1 MPRYLKEVVH
11 LTQAQYDAM
20 VAAGTLD
27 PNTMYV
33 TPESEAEDAEAWAKG
48 TRGGVP
54 VTEGQDGYHDNS
66 KYYSEQAADA
76 AAAAAQ
82 ALIDDTAGEGD
93 TDKVWSADKSADE
106 VSDLEDAIAAKY
118 TKPASGIPATD
129 LAEGVIPDVPVEK
142 GTGTGSAQTKQFTQ
156 FSNTYTQTA
165 SGTAAFAEGR
175 GTTASG
181 NYSHAEGDQTTAS
194 GISSHAENS
203 GTAAEGK
210 YSHAEGLYTVAKGN
224 SEHVAGNYNKKST
237 VYPEWVASTSYAV
250 GDKVSKGGNGYE
262 CKTANSDATWNLSHW
277 NALTFNTDH
286 VFVIGNGKGQADQ
299 YRSNAAAIDWNGDAR
314 FAGDVYVGANA
325 DSSGGSKLPRIDDT
339 AGTGDTGKVW
349 SADKSASEN
358 SSLSAQI
365 SLIQEMIAD
374 AESSATAAHAH
385 SAKTVFIYDRKL
397 LMALSAIAVGDTIT
411 TTGANP
417 NAAEVTL
424 AESFPHDVQVNGISV
439 VSSGVADVPVA
450 DSSNLGVV
458 KLNSSYGIWKTNNN
472 ELKINS
478 ADSDSIKNGSNTSSY
493 APVSRQH
500 ISTYYGLSKLAG
512 VDLKN
517 ETVTVGTYTE
527 DAKAAIQKMLG
538 IYEAPWELIREDTF
552 TNATE
557 ANHEITV
564 DGNGNAFE
572 LTDVYLEFLLP
583 EQSTE
588 ATVGSYGRIDS
599 YYDSS
604 RFFSSYH
611 GAKTQAA
618 NGYSN
623 GTFLYI
629 KNDKGAVYR
638 VNGNYNTMG
647 TDRVA
652 TCVQGKVS
660 ENRSLLVIGNYVF
673 VKFKILSVK
682 GTGSYRLYG
691 KRKWT

>member
-93 TDKVWSADKSADE
+93 TDKVWSADKSAEE
-106 VSDLEDAIAAKY
+106 VDDLEDAIATKY
-118 TKPASGIPATD
+118 TKTADGIPATD

-165 SGTAAFAEGR
+165 SGAGAFAEGR
-175 GTTASG
+175 GTTAAG
-181 NYSHAEGDQTTAS
+181 DYSHSEGNQTTAS
-194 GISSHAENS
+194 GISSHAENYS
-203 GTAAEGK
+203 TAAEGK

-262 CKTANSDATWNLSHW
+262 CKTANSDSTWTLSHW

-365 SLIQEMIAD
+365 SDINDELAAAAQDDTGQEWLTQETYNTGLTETVLTLVGMIID
-374 AESSATAAHAH
+374 NLPQDDT
-385 SAKTVFIYDRKL
+385 
-397 LMALSAIAVGDTIT
+397 LM
-411 TTGANP
+411 N
-417 NAAEVTL
+417 
-424 AESFPHDVQVNGISV
+424 
-439 VSSGVADVPVA
+439 
-450 DSSNLGVV
+450 
-458 KLNSSYGIWKTNNN
+458 
-472 ELKINS
+472 
-478 ADSDSIKNGSNTSSY
+478 IKNM
-493 APVSRQH
+493 
-500 ISTYYGLSKLAG
+500 ISLECDRL
-512 VDLKN
+512 
-517 ETVTVGTYTE
+517 E
-527 DAKAAIQKMLG
+527 AI
-538 IYEAPWELIREDTF
+538 Y
-552 TNATE
+552 
-557 ANHEITV
+557 
-564 DGNGNAFE
+564 NGW
-572 LTDVYLEFLLP
+572 
-583 EQSTE
+583 
-588 ATVGSYGRIDS
+588 
-599 YYDSS
+599 
-604 RFFSSYH
+604 
-611 GAKTQAA
+611 
-618 NGYSN
+618 
-623 GTFLYI
+623 
-629 KNDKGAVYR
+629 
-638 VNGNYNTMG
+638 
-647 TDRVA
+647 VA
-652 TCVQGKVS
+652 ERT
-660 ENRSLLVIGNYVF
+660 
-673 VKFKILSVK
+673 
-682 GTGSYRLYG
+682 
-691 KRKWT
+691 